1 MRGVQRGFLA
11 DSITYMA
18 AKMGDNF
25 GNAALQNLYA
35 APHIVE
41 TAPIHSVPGAIRAG
55 GNQGILDPG
64 LRFRMRTHTPKERC
78 TIHEHV
84 ASFEDNEPS
93 PVAVFFLDSR
103 YCSAGDRFMRA
114 SDGTR
119 VSTTS
124 STPHGRRF
132 RNAGYIRNPTS
143 ISDSRKWSHAY
154 ECSSVPDSPFT
165 RTGVDGNPGH
175 IRATPTQPLA

>member
-1 MRGVQRGFLA
+1 
-11 DSITYMA
+11 
-18 AKMGDNF
+18 MGDNF

-84 ASFEDNEPS
+84 APFESNEPS

-103 YCSAGDRFMRA
+103 YYSAGGRFMRA
-114 SDGTR
+114 SG
-119 VSTTS
+119 
-124 STPHGRRF
+124 
-132 RNAGYIRNPTS
+132 
-143 ISDSRKWSHAY
+143 
-154 ECSSVPDSPFT
+154 
-165 RTGVDGNPGH
+165 
-175 IRATPTQPLA
+175 